1 VFFKQESL
9 CFRTVCFSIIILRH
23 FRMNF
28 WLKENILKYLNFLFE
43 FSYSRKYITNVE
55 KGQNSSVCRC
65 YRKFAEN
72 SKQQVCEV
80 SETFGHRLLLC
91 GERWWGMLTQYS
103 TAPRQK
109 YCATI
114 KRDDWAALKGKREG
128 EIWLML
134 MLKSSNYVKSTKL
147 QQDNN

>member
-1 VFFKQESL
+1 VFFKHESL
-9 CFRTVCFSIIILRH
+9 CFRTVCFSFIILRH

-28 WLKENILKYLNFLFE
+28 WLKENILKYLNFFVWLFLLTKIYYE
-43 FSYSRKYITNVE
+43 CWNR
-55 KGQNSSVCRC
+55 QNSSVCRC

-80 SETFGHRLLLC
+80 SETFGHLLLLC
-91 GERWWGMLTQYS
+91 GERWWAMLTQYT
-103 TAPRQK
+103 TAPRQI

-114 KRDDWAALKGKREG
+114 KRDDWAAQKGKREG
-128 EIWLML
+128 EVWVML
-134 MLKSSNYVKSTKL
+134 MLKSLNYVKSTKL